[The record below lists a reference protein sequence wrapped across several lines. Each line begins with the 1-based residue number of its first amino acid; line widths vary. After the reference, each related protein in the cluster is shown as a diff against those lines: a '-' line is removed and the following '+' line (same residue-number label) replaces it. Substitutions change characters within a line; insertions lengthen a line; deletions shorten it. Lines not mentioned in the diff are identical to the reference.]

1 MISMP
6 RRRASLPLL
15 ALPLLLA
22 SCSSEDTS
30 STTPTISGK
39 SGDIRTTEV
48 WKDGLELVGVIRI
61 FEGAT
66 VEIEPGAK
74 IKCREPVLIQVGGTL
89 RVKSTERHASITC
102 ARWRGIQVA
111 QNGQLDI
118 DGLDIEN
125 AEVGIDTT
133 KGAGLVNVTNSSI
146 LATIRPFLVGAES
159 TLNLTRV
166 KATTPTD
173 VEGQV
178 SVSEV
183 FGKLVAKFLDYEAN
197 TNEGIM
203 IQKGGEAEIEDSVLK
218 AKNGLDLVSMY
229 GGKSLKLSYSTL
241 RGAHCGPHLGE
252 SKDEEKRP
260 PGKLEI
266 DHVTSEENIY
276 GITIYSA
283 SVEGPHLIKDSNFT
297 GAAAWLDLQGDH
309 GPITF
314 QNVFV
319 TGAETIANTDPPTIV
334 KAAAKIEG
342 AGPRGSF

>member
-1 MISMP
+1 ML
-6 RRRASLPLL
+6 RRLASLSVLVL
-15 ALPLLLA
+15 AVP
-22 SCSSEDTS
+22 SCSSE
-30 STTPTISGK
+30 STTPQVDTKI
-39 SGDIRTTEV
+39 GDIRANEV
-48 WKDGLELVGVIRI
+48 WKDGLELTGPVRI

-66 VEIEPGAK
+66 VEIEPGAR
-74 IKCREPVLIQVGGTL
+74 IRCRESVIIQVGGVL
-89 RVKSTERHASITC
+89 RVKSTAEHARISCT
-102 ARWRGIQVA
+102 RWRGIQVA
-111 QNGQLDI
+111 QNGQLDV

-125 AEVGIDTT
+125 AEVGVDTT
-133 KGAGLVNVTNSSI
+133 KGAGQVNVTNSSI
-146 LATIRPFLVGAES
+146 LATVRPFLVGADS

-166 KATTPTD
+166 KATTPTQLAD
-173 VEGQV
+173 FES

-241 RGAHCGPHLGE
+241 KGAHCGPHLGV

-266 DHVTSEENIY
+266 DHVTSEENIF
-276 GITIYSA
+276 GITIYAA
-283 SVEGPHLIKDSNFT
+283 SVEGPHIVKDSNFT
-297 GAAAWLDLQGDH
+297 GTAAWLDLQGDH

-314 QNVFV
+314 QNVFT
-319 TGAETIANTDPPTIV
+319 TGPETILNTDPPTITR
-334 KAAAKIEG
+334 APAKIEG
-342 AGPRGSF
+342 AGPRGTF

>member
-1 MISMP
+1 ML
-6 RRRASLPLL
+6 RRLASLPLL
-15 ALPLLLA
+15 VLPLFVA
-22 SCSSEDTS
+22 SCSSEDTTD
-30 STTPTISGK
+30 TTPKVSGK
-39 SGDIRTTEV
+39 SGDIRTNEV
-48 WKDGLELVGVIRI
+48 WKDGLQLSGAIRI

-74 IKCREPVLIQVGGTL
+74 IKCSEPVIIQVGGTL
-89 RVKSTERHASITC
+89 RVRSTQKHASIVC
-102 ARWRGIQVA
+102 SRWRGIQVA

-146 LATIRPFLVGAES
+146 LATIRPFLVGADS
-159 TLNLTRV
+159 ALNLTRV
-166 KATTPTD
+166 KATTPT
-173 VEGQV
+173 ELGPHES

-241 RGAHCGPHLGE
+241 RGAHCGPHLGV
-252 SKDEEKRP
+252 SKDEEKVP

-266 DHVTSEENIY
+266 DHVTSEQNIY

-283 SVEGPHLIKDSNFT
+283 SMEGPHVIKDSNFT

-309 GPITF
+309 GPLTF

-319 TGAETIANTDPPTIV
+319 TGSEAIANTDPPTIV
-334 KAAAKIEG
+334 KAPAKIEG